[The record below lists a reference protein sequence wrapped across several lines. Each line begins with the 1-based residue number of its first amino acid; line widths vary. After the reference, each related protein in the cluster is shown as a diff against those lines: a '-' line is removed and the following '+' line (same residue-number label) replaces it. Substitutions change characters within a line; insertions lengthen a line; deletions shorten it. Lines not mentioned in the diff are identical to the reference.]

1 MLHVADGRGKKA
13 LEEFYQQ
20 FDGEQLA
27 RIQTVAMDMWE
38 PYISVTTQYVAEAQK
53 KIAFDKLT
61 LPGTLGRP
69 LTGCDAPSIAG
80 WPARMISG

>member
-1 MLHVADGRGKKA
+1 MHDKKLYARILNIEEPWRVADVELNEQEG
-13 LEEFYQQ
+13 EVVVQVEH
-20 FDGEQLA
+20 DGWPV
-27 RIQTVAMDMWE
+27 R
-38 PYISVTTQYVAEAQK
+38 SQYVAEAQK

-61 LPGTLGRP
+61 LPGPLGRP